1 MVEEPESEPEAEQP
15 ESTETSQEAV
25 EEVPEVVEAEEPSI
39 DELDPIK
46 PHSDMESNDAGEII
60 EAELPAV
67 LTPDDAVVVSPSGPL
82 TTPRK

>member
-1 MVEEPESEPEAEQP
+1 
-15 ESTETSQEAV
+15 
-25 EEVPEVVEAEEPSI
+25 
-39 DELDPIK
+39 
-46 PHSDMESNDAGEII
+46 MESNDAGEII